1 MHALK
6 LVRIDDA
13 ITLVLP
19 KEAVAKLKRG
29 AGDTVFLT
37 ETPEGL
43 LLSAYNPAIQ
53 IQLAAGREFIRD
65 FHHALQLLS
74 E

>member
-13 ITLVLP
+13 IGMILP

-29 AGDTVFLT
+29 AGDTVFVT
-37 ETPEGL
+37 ETAEGL
-43 LLSAYNPAIQ
+43 LLSAHNPAIQ
-53 IQLAAGREFIRD
+53 VQLAAGREFIRD
-65 FHHALQLLS
+65 FHHALRLLS

>member
-6 LVRIDDA
+6 LVRIDDS
-13 ITLVLP
+13 IGLILP

-43 LLSAYNPAIQ
+43 LLCVHNPAIQ
-53 IQLAAGREFIRD
+53 TQLAAGREFVRD
-65 FHHALQLLS
+65 FHHTLRLLS

>member
-6 LVRIDDA
+6 LVQIGDA
-13 ITLVLP
+13 IGMLLP

-29 AGDTVFLT
+29 AGDTVYLT
-37 ETPEGL
+37 ETTEGL
-43 LLSAYNPAIQ
+43 LLSSHNPAIQ
-53 IQLAAGREFIRD
+53 AQLAAGREFIRD
-65 FHHALQLLS
+65 FPHAFRLLS